1 MKQKLNE
8 TKQNKVTKQNNMKQN
23 TKQNMKPNN
32 TKQSNT
38 QNETWKWN
46 KNKTKGRPVF
56 KYYLPDQSLPTEKP
70 HKTSFHHQKRVWVVA
85 SSGRD

>member
-38 QNETWKWN
+38 QNVDQFLN
-46 KNKTKGRPVF
+46 IICQINLCQQKT
-56 KYYLPDQSLPTEKP
+56 PTKLAFTIRSEYE
-70 HKTSFHHQKRVWVVA
+70 
-85 SSGRD
+85 